1 MRDSPIWPDV
11 FRARL
16 AHERTDSISTS
27 RAPSL
32 PKILP
37 QILVVVEGIND
48 IQFLR
53 HVSATLHA
61 ADPTVPDLGRRE
73 RLGEL
78 IFVPFGGGDPFLWTS
93 RLAGLG
99 PAEFHLMDRDDPPET
114 ESHERAVSLV
124 NLRPRCRAVLTRK
137 RSLENYLHPEAI
149 FEARGITVAF
159 SDNDND
165 NVPELIARHAHDHHP
180 DAVAWD
186 AMPYRARK
194 RRRDKVKKWLN
205 REAAAKMTPQRIAQR
220 DPEQEILGW
229 LATIARL
236 AAGDD

>member
-16 AHERTDSISTS
+16 ARERTDLILTS
-27 RAPSL
+27 PAPGL
-32 PKILP
+32 PKIFP
-37 QILVVVEGIND
+37 KILVVVEGAND
-48 IQFLR
+48 IHFLR
-53 HVSATLHA
+53 HVSAVLHA

-78 IFVPFGGGDPFLWTS
+78 IFIPFGGGDPFLWTS

-114 ESHERAVSLV
+114 ESHERAASLV

-137 RSLENYLHPEAI
+137 RSLENYLAPEAI

-159 SDNDND
+159 SDDD
-165 NVPELIARHAHDHHP
+165 NVAERIARHAHDQHP
-180 DAVAWD
+180 DALAWD

-205 REAAAKMTPQRIAQR
+205 REAVTKMTSRRIAQR

-236 AAGDD
+236 ADGDA